1 LILLL
6 LPSEHITCARA
17 EHHSGR
23 ISEVNLPRSPGRL
36 RQACDRPDWGGTGAA
51 GRGRAQAPL
60 RTSRAALIVGA
71 SR

>member
-23 ISEVNLPRSPGRL
+23 ISEVNLPRSSGRL

-60 RTSRAALIVGA
+60 RTSRGL
-71 SR
+71 